1 MGVKFLFA
9 DPMIAAANEVWA
21 LAFHA
26 KAPAD
31 RIAAAIAVVTTSF
44 RISPPLQSP
53 KSPNL

>member
-1 MGVKFLFA
+1 
-9 DPMIAAANEVWA
+9 MIAAAIEVWA

-44 RISPPLQSP
+44 RISPLQSA
-53 KSPNL
+53 NLLPAEIFSRLWMGG